1 MLKDLGDRAFCAGLT
16 RNVLCFY
23 IHQPDVKAFPG
34 YEWEAAGTHFDSH
47 ITWWGISRAWLSYL
61 ARCQHLLRQDR
72 FVADFLYY
80 YGEDVP
86 NYVAARSHMNPPLP
100 AGFDCDTI
108 NAGALLGRLSA
119 RGGRLSLPDGMSYR
133 YLVLPHRNRLAMSPS
148 MCRKIAELVK
158 GGATVIGPAPQQ
170 APRLSNW
177 PQCDAESAGRSRRT
191 LGSLSGLGR
200 RTAGWRGPR
209 YLGSD
214 AGGRRRR

>member
-108 NAGALLGRLSA
+108 NAEALLGA
-119 RGGRLSLPDGMSYR
+119 
-133 YLVLPHRNRLAMSPS
+133 
-148 MCRKIAELVK
+148 
-158 GGATVIGPAPQQ
+158 
-170 APRLSNW
+170 
-177 PQCDAESAGRSRRT
+177 
-191 LGSLSGLGR
+191 GSLSKAASSLCPTGCAIVTSSCRTEIAWRCPR
-200 RTAGWRGPR
+200 RCVARSPSW
-209 YLGSD
+209 
-214 AGGRRRR
+214 